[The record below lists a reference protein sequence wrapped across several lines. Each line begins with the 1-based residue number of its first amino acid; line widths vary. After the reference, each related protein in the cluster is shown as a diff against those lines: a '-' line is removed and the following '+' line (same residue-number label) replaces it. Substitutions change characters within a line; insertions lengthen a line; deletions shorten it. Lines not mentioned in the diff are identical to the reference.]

1 MTNINKL
8 ETVNYVSWTIK
19 KLSKMLNEYY
29 GFML

>member
-19 KLSKMLNEYY
+19 NLNRMLNEYY